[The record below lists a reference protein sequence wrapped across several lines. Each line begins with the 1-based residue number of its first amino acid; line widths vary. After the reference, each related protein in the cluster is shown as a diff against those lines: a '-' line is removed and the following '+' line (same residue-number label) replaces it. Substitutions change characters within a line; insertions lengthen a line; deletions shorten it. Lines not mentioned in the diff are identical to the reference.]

1 MEHFFCPEC
10 RYENLKG
17 SVSCKRCLL
26 IFEKY
31 EKKNLKLGSQVATS
45 KKLED
50 LWNEAL
56 SEYDNLEK
64 HEKFISEALKEKK
77 LPYASQQYKKI
88 LDMNGADEMAAKM
101 ISKIINIATLTYVP
115 PFRKEPP
122 KSTRWIT
129 TSILFF
135 IVAGVVAA
143 AVFIYFKKV

>member
-1 MEHFFCPEC
+1 MEHFSCPEC

-50 LWNEAL
+50 LWNEVLGA
-56 SEYDNLEK
+56 YDNPEK
-64 HEKFISEALKEKK
+64 HEKFISESLKEKK

-88 LDMNGADEMAAKM
+88 LDTNGADEIASKM
-101 ISKIINIATLTYVP
+101 INKIINVATLTYVP
-115 PFRKEPP
+115 PFRKDPP

-129 TSILFF
+129 TSILLF
-135 IVAGVVAA
+135 IVTGVVAI
-143 AVFIYFKKV
+143 AVFIYMRKV